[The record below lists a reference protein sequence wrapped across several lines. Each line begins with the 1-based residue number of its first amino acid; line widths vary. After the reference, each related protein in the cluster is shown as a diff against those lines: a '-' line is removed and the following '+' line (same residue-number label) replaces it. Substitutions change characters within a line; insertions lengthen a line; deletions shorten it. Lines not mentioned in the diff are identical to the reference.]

1 MLKLNKQDYDLDN
14 LLGFNF
20 VMLKEILMKLCKN
33 QSNIDSELNDIRES
47 DEKRDKKISD
57 LEKKIRDLSNLNS
70 KYNMKLNEMRKKSE
84 KEPDIDTIKDNNN
97 KDDEQNGDI
106 NDDKNKTLNKDIN
119 KDDNKEDDNNDNKNE
134 DNNLEKEN
142 DKEKEKEK
150 ENENENRNDENSQIK
165 EVDEDNED
173 NKDEEKDKENELD
186 NNQIDQLDKI
196 KENEVNSEN
205 PNIKDDNKSKEKNER
220 KDMSQN
226 KLSFYRIMGN
236 EKQKENVKRPLYRT
250 SQQIIDLNS
259 IVMRKTQVSYD
270 VVKKILHSITEMNDR
285 INFLEDSLYK
295 KFNESLEN
303 SKKLLSDH
311 NLQSK
316 SKFDSIN
323 NKIEKL
329 FSKSYETNRNVD
341 ELFSKYD
348 ELAQK
353 LEEIPSKNIDL
364 MDIIKDKNEEDGEE
378 KKLMSDTLKDS
389 IFEKFELN
397 DNRFLQEAGE
407 HNKLKQIINKI
418 QGYIDRL
425 YRQINLLKQD
435 NKNMKEDIDLF
446 KENINEVIDNK
457 NEVLKK
463 EIKEDINNNIND
475 INNNLD
481 KKLRELLEYL
491 LGKFD
496 INEKNNNNNNNAED
510 DENVNN
516 KVDKALTT
524 LINKKVN
531 EIVESIERMEEDI
544 KNSKKREVLKNKEI
558 EEMKQSIAEIN
569 ITLKNKIG
577 SHNLN
582 ELYDFY
588 LDNVNEVKDIRLK
601 IEELTGIQERMKD
614 QTPHFIKRLETL
626 THNVLELQ
634 ENGNQKVISSGKPV
648 DLSNY
653 INEKKLKNALNPIIE
668 QIQKLMSDTKYI
680 NITIKELTEQISSF
694 EKKEHIDHIESEF
707 NEKITLLSIKC
718 AKKYL
723 EKLEFIKIIKNIEIQ
738 LKLLQGN
745 GAKQDNDGNWLIANK
760 PLKCFNCATCE
771 ANVSNSVSPN
781 EYIPWNKYPYGD
793 KQYWIGQGF
802 SKLLQKIN
810 RRMDDNNK
818 NSLDIDNSNKFLG
831 NSMNNVNEIIKINNK
846 MRRNEENHSPANI
859 KKYKLPKVIEN
870 SRKKQKSII
879 TLPVKDDEKENVE
892 DIVDNDVGIISPQIL
907 KITKLNNQSNISQ
920 NIQIQESND
929 FQRNKS
935 SKSTGKISSQLSR
948 VQSAPMY

>member
-14 LLGFNF
+14 LFGFNF
-20 VMLKEILMKLCKN
+20 DMLKEILMKLCKN
-33 QSNIDSELNDIRES
+33 QSNMDSELNDIRES

-57 LEKKIRDLSNLNS
+57 LEKKIRELSNLNN
-70 KYNMKLNEMRKKSE
+70 KYNIKLSQMRKKSPLE
-84 KEPDIDTIKDNNN
+84 KETDIDNIKDNN
-97 KDDEQNGDI
+97 KDDEQNGNI
-106 NDDKNKTLNKDIN
+106 YDDKNKTLNKDSN
-119 KDDNKEDDNNDNKNE
+119 KDGNGDNKND

-142 DKEKEKEK
+142 DKKKENVNENENKSDEDNQIKEVEEDDKEEEKEK
-150 ENENENRNDENSQIK
+150 ENELDNGQKNQLEIIK
-165 EVDEDNED
+165 EHD
-173 NKDEEKDKENELD
+173 
-186 NNQIDQLDKI
+186 II
-196 KENEVNSEN
+196 SEN
-205 PNIKDDNKSKEKNER
+205 PNIKDDNKPKEKNER
-220 KDMSQN
+220 KDMSEI
-226 KLSFYRIMGN
+226 KLSFYKIKEK
-236 EKQKENVKRPLYRT
+236 EKQKEKEYRPAYRT

-259 IVMRKTQVSYD
+259 FLVKKSQVSDD
-270 VVKKILHSITEMNDR
+270 VIKKILHSISEINDKM
-285 INFLEDSLYK
+285 NFLEDSLYK

-348 ELAQK
+348 ELAQR
-353 LEEIPSKNIDL
+353 LEDIPSKNPQSEL
-364 MDIIKDKNEEDGEE
+364 MNIIKDKNEEDDEE
-378 KKLMSDTLKDS
+378 KKLMSNTLKDS

-397 DNRFLQEAGE
+397 ESRFLQEAGE
-407 HNKLKQIINKI
+407 HTKLKQIISKI

-425 YRQINLLKQD
+425 NRQINLLKQD

-446 KENINEVIDNK
+446 KENVNEVIDNRS
-457 NEVLKK
+457 EELKK

-481 KKLRELLEYL
+481 KKLRELLDYL
-491 LGKFD
+491 LDKLD
-496 INEKNNNNNNNAED
+496 INENNNNNNNAD
-510 DENVNN
+510 NDKNINN
-516 KVDKALTT
+516 KIDKALTS

-531 EIVESIERMEEDI
+531 EIIENIERIEEDI

-558 EEMKQSIAEIN
+558 EEMKQNIAEIN
-569 ITLKNKIG
+569 IILKNKIG

-588 LDNVNEVKDIRLK
+588 LENVNEVKNIRLK

-614 QTPHFIKRLETL
+614 QTPHFIKRLESL

-634 ENGNQKVISSGKPV
+634 ENGTQKVISSGKPV

-668 QIQKLMSDTKYI
+668 QIQKLMSDSKYL

-694 EKKEHIDHIESEF
+694 EKKDHIDHIESEI

-745 GAKQDNDGNWLIANK
+745 GAKQENDSNWLIANK

-810 RRMDDNNK
+810 RRIDDNNK
-818 NSLDIDNSNKFLG
+818 NNFDIDNSNKFLG

-846 MRRNEENHSPANI
+846 MRKMEENHSPANI
-859 KKYKLPKVIEN
+859 KKNKLPKVIEN
-870 SRKKQKSII
+870 SRKKQKSIN
-879 TLPVKDDEKENVE
+879 TLPVKDDEKENIE
-892 DIVDNDVGIISPQIL
+892 EIIDNDVGVISPQIL
-907 KITKLNNQSNISQ
+907 KITKLNNQNSISQ
-920 NIQIQESND
+920 TIQIQESND
-929 FQRNKS
+929 FQRHKS

>member
-20 VMLKEILMKLCKN
+20 DMLKEILMKLCKN

-47 DEKRDKKISD
+47 DERRDKKISD
-57 LEKKIRDLSNLNS
+57 LEKKLRDLNNLNN
-70 KYNMKLNEMRKKSE
+70 KYNMKLNEMRKKAPFD
-84 KEPDIDTIKDNNN
+84 KDTDIDNIKDNK
-97 KDDEQNGDI
+97 KDDEQNEN
-106 NDDKNKTLNKDIN
+106 NDDKNKILNKDN
-119 KDDNKEDDNNDNKNE
+119 NKEEDNNNIKGD

-142 DKEKEKEK
+142 DKKK
-150 ENENENRNDENSQIK
+150 ENGDDNENKSDKKSQIS
-165 EVDEDNED
+165 EVDEDNEE
-173 NKDEEKDKENELD
+173 NSEKDKDKEKEKELD
-186 NNQIDQLDKI
+186 NQIKQLEKI
-196 KENEVNSEN
+196 KENGLNNES
-205 PNIKDDNKSKEKNER
+205 PNINNDNKSKEKNER
-220 KDMSQN
+220 KDLSQIG
-226 KLSFYRIMGN
+226 LSFYRIPEK
-236 EKQKENVKRPLYRT
+236 EKQKEKRPLYRT

-259 IVMRKTQVSYD
+259 ILIKKSQVSDD
-270 VVKKILHSITEMNDR
+270 VIKKILHTINEMNDKM
-285 INFLEDSLYK
+285 NFLEDSLYK
-295 KFNESLEN
+295 KFNESFEN

-329 FSKSYETNRNVD
+329 YSKSYETNRNVD

-348 ELAQK
+348 ELAQR
-353 LEEIPSKNIDL
+353 LEDIQSKNNPSDL
-364 MDIIKDKNEEDGEE
+364 MNIFKDKDEDDE
-378 KKLMSDTLKDS
+378 KKLMSDELKDS
-389 IFEKFELN
+389 IFEKIELN
-397 DNRFLQEAGE
+397 ENRFLQEAGE
-407 HNKLKQIINKI
+407 HNKLKQIISKI

-425 YRQINLLKQD
+425 NRQINLLKQD

-446 KENINEVIDNK
+446 KENINEVVDNK
-457 NEVLKK
+457 NEELKK

-481 KKLRELLEYL
+481 KKLRELLDYL
-491 LGKFD
+491 LGKIE
-496 INEKNNNNNNNAED
+496 INEKNNNNNNNTNN
-510 DENVNN
+510 DENINN

-531 EIVESIERMEEDI
+531 ELIESIERIEEDI

-558 EEMKQSIAEIN
+558 EEMKQNIAEIN
-569 ITLKNKIG
+569 IILKNKIG

-588 LDNVNEVKDIRLK
+588 LDNVNEVKNIRLK

-626 THNVLELQ
+626 THDVLELQ
-634 ENGNQKVISSGKPV
+634 ENGTQKVISSGKPV

-668 QIQKLMSDTKYI
+668 QIQKLMSENKYI
-680 NITIKELTEQISSF
+680 NITIKDITEQMNSL
-694 EKKEHIDHIESEF
+694 EKKDHIDHIESEI

-745 GAKQDNDGNWLIANK
+745 GAKQDNDSNWLIANK

>member
-20 VMLKEILMKLCKN
+20 DMLKEILMKLCKN

-47 DEKRDKKISD
+47 DERRDKKISD
-57 LEKKIRDLSNLNS
+57 LEKKLRDLNNLNN
-70 KYNMKLNEMRKKSE
+70 KYNMKLNEMRKKAPFD
-84 KEPDIDTIKDNNN
+84 KDTDIDNIKDNN
-97 KDDEQNGDI
+97 KDDEQNEN
-106 NDDKNKTLNKDIN
+106 NDDKNKILNKDN
-119 KDDNKEDDNNDNKNE
+119 NKEEDNNNIKND
-134 DNNLEKEN
+134 DNNLEKKNDKQKEN
-142 DKEKEKEK
+142 GDDNENKSDKKSQISEFDEDNEENSEKDKEKEKEK
-150 ENENENRNDENSQIK
+150 EK
-165 EVDEDNED
+165 
-173 NKDEEKDKENELD
+173 ELD
-186 NNQIDQLDKI
+186 NQIKQLEKI
-196 KENEVNSEN
+196 KENGLNSET
-205 PNIKDDNKSKEKNER
+205 PNINNDNKSKEKNER
-220 KDMSQN
+220 KDLSQIG
-226 KLSFYRIMGN
+226 LSFYRIPEK
-236 EKQKENVKRPLYRT
+236 EKQKEKRPLYRT

-259 IVMRKTQVSYD
+259 FLIKKSQVSDD
-270 VVKKILHSITEMNDR
+270 VIKKILHTINEMNDKM
-285 INFLEDSLYK
+285 NFLEDSLYK

-329 FSKSYETNRNVD
+329 YSKSYETNRNVD

-348 ELAQK
+348 ELAQR
-353 LEEIPSKNIDL
+353 LEDIQSKNNPSDL
-364 MDIIKDKNEEDGEE
+364 MNIFKDKDEDDE
-378 KKLMSDTLKDS
+378 KKLMSDELKDS
-389 IFEKFELN
+389 IFEKIELN
-397 DNRFLQEAGE
+397 ENRFLQEAGE
-407 HNKLKQIINKI
+407 HNKLKQIISKI

-425 YRQINLLKQD
+425 NRQINLLKQD

-446 KENINEVIDNK
+446 KENINEVVDNK
-457 NEVLKK
+457 NEELKK

-481 KKLRELLEYL
+481 KKLRELLDYL
-491 LGKFD
+491 LGKIE
-496 INEKNNNNNNNAED
+496 INEKNNNNNNNTNN
-510 DENVNN
+510 DENINN

-531 EIVESIERMEEDI
+531 ELIESIERIEEDI
-544 KNSKKREVLKNKEI
+544 KNSKKREVLKNKET
-558 EEMKQSIAEIN
+558 EEMKQNIAEIN
-569 ITLKNKIG
+569 IILKNKIG

-588 LDNVNEVKDIRLK
+588 LDNVNEVKNIRLK

-626 THNVLELQ
+626 THDVLELQ
-634 ENGNQKVISSGKPV
+634 ENGTQKVISSGKPV

-668 QIQKLMSDTKYI
+668 QIQKLMSDNKYI
-680 NITIKELTEQISSF
+680 NITIKDITEQMNSL
-694 EKKEHIDHIESEF
+694 EKKEHIDHIESEI

-745 GAKQDNDGNWLIANK
+745 GAKQDNDSNWLIANK

-810 RRMDDNNK
+810 KRIDDNKSN
-818 NSLDIDNSNKFLG
+818 LDIDNSNKFLG
-831 NSMNNVNEIIKINNK
+831 NSMNNVNEIIRINNR
-846 MRRNEENHSPANI
+846 MRKNEENHSPANI

-870 SRKKQKSII
+870 SRKKQKSIN

-892 DIVDNDVGIISPQIL
+892 EIIDNDLGVISPKIL
-907 KITKLNNQSNISQ
+907 KITKLNNQSTISQ
-920 NIQIQESND
+920 TTQIQESID

>member
-20 VMLKEILMKLCKN
+20 DMLKEILMKLCKN

-47 DEKRDKKISD
+47 DERRDKKISD
-57 LEKKIRDLSNLNS
+57 LEKKLRDLNNLNN
-70 KYNMKLNEMRKKSE
+70 KYNMKLNEMRKKAPFD
-84 KEPDIDTIKDNNN
+84 KDTDIDNIKDNN
-97 KDDEQNGDI
+97 KDDEQNEN
-106 NDDKNKTLNKDIN
+106 NDDKNKILNKDN
-119 KDDNKEDDNNDNKNE
+119 NKEEDNNNIKND
-134 DNNLEKEN
+134 DNNLEKKNDKQKEN
-142 DKEKEKEK
+142 GDDNENKSDKKSQISEFDEDNEENSEKDKDKEKEKEK
-150 ENENENRNDENSQIK
+150 EK
-165 EVDEDNED
+165 
-173 NKDEEKDKENELD
+173 ELD
-186 NNQIDQLDKI
+186 NQIKQLEKI
-196 KENEVNSEN
+196 KENGLNSET
-205 PNIKDDNKSKEKNER
+205 PNINNDNKSKEKNER
-220 KDMSQN
+220 KDLSQIG
-226 KLSFYRIMGN
+226 LSFYRIPEK
-236 EKQKENVKRPLYRT
+236 EKQKEKRPLYRT

-259 IVMRKTQVSYD
+259 FLIKKSQVSDD
-270 VVKKILHSITEMNDR
+270 VIKKILHTINEMNDKM
-285 INFLEDSLYK
+285 NFLEDSLYK

-329 FSKSYETNRNVD
+329 YSKSYETNRNVD

-348 ELAQK
+348 ELAQR
-353 LEEIPSKNIDL
+353 LEDIQSKNNPSDL
-364 MDIIKDKNEEDGEE
+364 MNIFKDKDEDDE
-378 KKLMSDTLKDS
+378 KKLMSDELKDS
-389 IFEKFELN
+389 IFEKIELN
-397 DNRFLQEAGE
+397 ENRFLQEAGE
-407 HNKLKQIINKI
+407 HNKLKQIISKI

-425 YRQINLLKQD
+425 NRQINLLKQD

-446 KENINEVIDNK
+446 KENINEVVDNK
-457 NEVLKK
+457 NEELKK

-481 KKLRELLEYL
+481 KKLRELLDYL
-491 LGKFD
+491 LGKIE
-496 INEKNNNNNNNAED
+496 INEKNNNNNNNTNN
-510 DENVNN
+510 DENINN

-531 EIVESIERMEEDI
+531 ELIESIERIEEDI
-544 KNSKKREVLKNKEI
+544 KNSKKREVLKNKET
-558 EEMKQSIAEIN
+558 EEMKQNIAEIN
-569 ITLKNKIG
+569 IILKNKIG

-588 LDNVNEVKDIRLK
+588 LDNVNEVKNIRLK

-626 THNVLELQ
+626 THDVLELQ
-634 ENGNQKVISSGKPV
+634 ENGTQKVISSGKPV

-668 QIQKLMSDTKYI
+668 QIQKLMSENKYI
-680 NITIKELTEQISSF
+680 NITIKDITEQMNSL
-694 EKKEHIDHIESEF
+694 EKKDHIDHIESEI

-745 GAKQDNDGNWLIANK
+745 GAKQDNDSNWLIANK

-810 RRMDDNNK
+810 KRIDDNKSN
-818 NSLDIDNSNKFLG
+818 LDIDNSNKFLG
-831 NSMNNVNEIIKINNK
+831 NSMNNVNEIIRINNR
-846 MRRNEENHSPANI
+846 MRKNEENHSPANI

-870 SRKKQKSII
+870 SRKKQKSIN
-879 TLPVKDDEKENVE
+879 TLPVKDDEKEIVE
-892 DIVDNDVGIISPQIL
+892 EIIDNDLGVISPKIL
-907 KITKLNNQSNISQ
+907 KITKLNNQSTISQ
-920 NIQIQESND
+920 TTQIQESID

>member
-1 MLKLNKQDYDLDN
+1 MLKLSEQDYDLDH
-14 LLGFNF
+14 LFGFNF
-20 VMLKEILMKLCKN
+20 EMLKEILMKLCKN
-33 QSNIDSELNDIRES
+33 QSKMDSELNDIRES

-57 LEKKIRDLSNLNS
+57 LEKKLRELSNLNN
-70 KYNMKLNEMRKKSE
+70 KYNMKLNEMRKKASFE
-84 KEPDIDTIKDNNN
+84 KEGDIDNIKDNN
-97 KDDEQNGDI
+97 KDDEQNGNI
-106 NDDKNKTLNKDIN
+106 NDDKNKTFNKDSN
-119 KDDNKEDDNNDNKNE
+119 KDGNSDNKNDDNN
-134 DNNLEKEN
+134 LS
-142 DKEKEKEK
+142 KEKDKRK
-150 ENENENRNDENSQIK
+150 ENENKRDEDSQIK
-165 EVDEDNED
+165 EVDEDNE
-173 NKDEEKDKENELD
+173 EEEKENELD
-186 NNQIDQLDKI
+186 NNQLNQLEKI

-220 KDMSQN
+220 KDMNQN
-226 KLSFYRIMGN
+226 KLSFYKIMEK
-236 EKQKENVKRPLYRT
+236 EKQKEKEKHPLYRN

-259 IVMRKTQVSYD
+259 ILIKKSQVSDD
-270 VVKKILHSITEMNDR
+270 VIKKILHSIAEMNGKM
-285 INFLEDSLYK
+285 NFLEDSLYK

-303 SKKLLSDH
+303 SKKLLADH

-348 ELAQK
+348 ELAQR
-353 LEEIPSKNIDL
+353 LEDMPSKNNEL
-364 MDIIKDKNEEDGEE
+364 MDILKDKNGEDDEE
-378 KKLMSDTLKDS
+378 KKLMSNTLKDS
-389 IFEKFELN
+389 IFEKIELN
-397 DNRFLQEAGE
+397 ENRFLQEAGE
-407 HNKLKQIINKI
+407 HNKLKQIISKI

-446 KENINEVIDNK
+446 KENLNEVIDNK
-457 NEVLKK
+457 NEELKK
-463 EIKEDINNNIND
+463 EIKEDLNNNIND

-481 KKLRELLEYL
+481 KKLRELLDYL

-496 INEKNNNNNNNAED
+496 INEKNNNDKNNAD
-510 DENVNN
+510 NDENINN
-516 KVDKALTT
+516 KIDKALTT

-531 EIVESIERMEEDI
+531 EIIENIERIEEDI

-558 EEMKQSIAEIN
+558 EEMKQNLAEIN
-569 ITLKNKIG
+569 IILKNKIG

-582 ELYDFY
+582 ELYEFY
-588 LDNVNEVKDIRLK
+588 LDNVNEVKNIRLK

-626 THNVLELQ
+626 THDVLELQ
-634 ENGNQKVISSGKPV
+634 ENSTQKIISSGKPV
-648 DLSNY
+648 DLTNY
-653 INEKKLKNALNPIIE
+653 INEKKLKNILNPIIE
-668 QIQKLMSDTKYI
+668 QIQKLMADSKYL

-707 NEKITLLSIKC
+707 NEKITLLSIKF

-745 GAKQDNDGNWLIANK
+745 GAKQDNDSNWLIANK

-802 SKLLQKIN
+802 SKLLQKLN

-818 NSLDIDNSNKFLG
+818 NNLDIDNSNKFLG
-831 NSMNNVNEIIKINNK
+831 NSMNNVNEIIRINNK
-846 MRRNEENHSPANI
+846 MRKNEENHSPTNI

-870 SRKKQKSII
+870 SRKKQKSIN
-879 TLPVKDDEKENVE
+879 TFPVKDDEKENVE
-892 DIVDNDVGIISPQIL
+892 EIIENDVGVISPQIL
-907 KITKLNNQSNISQ
+907 KITKLNNQSSISQ
-920 NIQIQESND
+920 TTQIQESID
-929 FQRNKS
+929 YQRKKS
-935 SKSTGKISSQLSR
+935 SKSTGKISGQLSR

>member
-20 VMLKEILMKLCKN
+20 DMLKEILMKLCKN

-70 KYNMKLNEMRKKSE
+70 KYNMKLNEMRKKSPLE
-84 KEPDIDTIKDNNN
+84 KETDIDNIKNTN
-97 KDDEQNGDI
+97 KNDENRNI
-106 NDDKNKTLNKDIN
+106 NDDKNKDSN
-119 KDDNKEDDNNDNKNE
+119 KDDNKEDGNNDNKND

-142 DKEKEKEK
+142 DKR
-150 ENENENRNDENSQIK
+150 NENENKSDEDSQIK
-165 EVDEDNED
+165 EVDEDNE
-173 NKDEEKDKENELD
+173 EKENELD
-186 NNQIDQLDKI
+186 NSQINQLEKI
-196 KENEVNSEN
+196 KENELNSEN
-205 PNIKDDNKSKEKNER
+205 PNINDDNKSKEKIKR
-220 KDMSQN
+220 KNMSQN
-226 KLSFYRIMGN
+226 KLSFYKIMGN

-270 VVKKILHSITEMNDR
+270 VVKKILHTITEMNDK

-303 SKKLLSDH
+303 SKKLLTDH

-353 LEEIPSKNIDL
+353 LEDIPSKNIDL
-364 MDIIKDKNEEDGEE
+364 MDIIKDKNEEDDEE
-378 KKLMSDTLKDS
+378 KKLMSNTLKDS

-397 DNRFLQEAGE
+397 ENRFLQEAGE
-407 HNKLKQIINKI
+407 HNKLKQIISKI
-418 QGYIDRL
+418 QGYTDRL

-446 KENINEVIDNK
+446 KENVNEVIDNK
-457 NEVLKK
+457 NEELKK

-481 KKLRELLEYL
+481 KKLRELLDYL
-491 LGKFD
+491 LGKLD
-496 INEKNNNNNNNAED
+496 INEKNNNNNNAEE
-510 DENVNN
+510 DENINN
-516 KVDKALTT
+516 KIDKALTA

-531 EIVESIERMEEDI
+531 EIIENIERIEEDI

-558 EEMKQSIAEIN
+558 EEMKQNIAEIN
-569 ITLKNKIG
+569 IILKNKIG

-588 LDNVNEVKDIRLK
+588 LDNVNEVKNIRLK

-614 QTPHFIKRLETL
+614 QTPHFVKRLETL
-626 THNVLELQ
+626 THDVLELQ
-634 ENGNQKVISSGKPV
+634 ENGSQKVISSGKQV

-668 QIQKLMSDTKYI
+668 QIQKLMSDSKYL
-680 NITIKELTEQISSF
+680 NKTIKELTEQISSF
-694 EKKEHIDHIESEF
+694 EKKDHIDHIESEI
-707 NEKITLLSIKC
+707 NEKITLLSIKI

-745 GAKQDNDGNWLIANK
+745 GIKQDNDSNWLIANK

-810 RRMDDNNK
+810 RRINDNNK
-818 NSLDIDNSNKFLG
+818 NNLDFDNSNKFLG
-831 NSMNNVNEIIKINNK
+831 NNMNNVNEIIKINNK
-846 MRRNEENHSPANI
+846 MRKNELNHSPSNI

-870 SRKKQKSII
+870 SKKKQKSII
-879 TLPVKDDEKENVE
+879 TLPAKDEEKENVE
-892 DIVDNDVGIISPQIL
+892 DIIDNDVGVISPQIL
-907 KITKLNNQSNISQ
+907 KITKLNNQSSTSQ
-920 NIQIQESND
+920 IIQIQESND

-935 SKSTGKISSQLSR
+935 SKSTGKISSQLNR
-948 VQSAPMY
+948 AQSAPMY

>member
-20 VMLKEILMKLCKN
+20 DMLKEILMKLCKN

-47 DEKRDKKISD
+47 DERRDKKISD
-57 LEKKIRDLSNLNS
+57 LEKKLRDLNNLNN
-70 KYNMKLNEMRKKSE
+70 KYNMKLNEMRKKAPFD
-84 KEPDIDTIKDNNN
+84 KDTDIDNIKDNN
-97 KDDEQNGDI
+97 KDDEQNEN
-106 NDDKNKTLNKDIN
+106 NDDKNKILNKDN
-119 KDDNKEDDNNDNKNE
+119 NKEEDNNNIKND
-134 DNNLEKEN
+134 DNNLEKKNDKQKEN
-142 DKEKEKEK
+142 GDDNENKSDKKSQISEFDEDNEENSEKDKDKEKEKEK
-150 ENENENRNDENSQIK
+150 EK
-165 EVDEDNED
+165 
-173 NKDEEKDKENELD
+173 ELD
-186 NNQIDQLDKI
+186 NQIKQLEKI
-196 KENEVNSEN
+196 KENGLNSET
-205 PNIKDDNKSKEKNER
+205 PNINNDNKSKEKNER
-220 KDMSQN
+220 KDLSQIG
-226 KLSFYRIMGN
+226 LSFYRIPEK
-236 EKQKENVKRPLYRT
+236 EKQKEKRPLYRT

-259 IVMRKTQVSYD
+259 FLIKKSQVSDD
-270 VVKKILHSITEMNDR
+270 VIKKILHTINEMNDKM
-285 INFLEDSLYK
+285 NFLEDSLYK

-329 FSKSYETNRNVD
+329 YSKSYETNRNVD

-348 ELAQK
+348 ELAQR
-353 LEEIPSKNIDL
+353 LEDIQSKNNPSDL
-364 MDIIKDKNEEDGEE
+364 MNIFKDKDEDDE
-378 KKLMSDTLKDS
+378 KKLMSDELKDS
-389 IFEKFELN
+389 IFEKIELN
-397 DNRFLQEAGE
+397 ENRFLQEAGE
-407 HNKLKQIINKI
+407 HNKLKQIISKI

-425 YRQINLLKQD
+425 NRQINLLKQD

-446 KENINEVIDNK
+446 KENINEVVDNK
-457 NEVLKK
+457 NEELKK

-481 KKLRELLEYL
+481 KKLRELLDYL
-491 LGKFD
+491 LGKIE
-496 INEKNNNNNNNAED
+496 INEKNNNNNNNTNN
-510 DENVNN
+510 DENINN

-531 EIVESIERMEEDI
+531 ELIESIERIEEDI
-544 KNSKKREVLKNKEI
+544 KNSKKREVLKNKET
-558 EEMKQSIAEIN
+558 EEMKQNIAEIN
-569 ITLKNKIG
+569 IILKNKIG

-588 LDNVNEVKDIRLK
+588 LDNVNEVKNIRLK

-626 THNVLELQ
+626 THDVLELQ
-634 ENGNQKVISSGKPV
+634 ENGTQKVISSGKPV

-668 QIQKLMSDTKYI
+668 QIQKLMSDNKYI
-680 NITIKELTEQISSF
+680 NITIKDITEQMNSL
-694 EKKEHIDHIESEF
+694 EKKEHIDHIESEI

-745 GAKQDNDGNWLIANK
+745 GAKQDNDSNWLIANK

-810 RRMDDNNK
+810 KRIDDNKSN
-818 NSLDIDNSNKFLG
+818 LDIDNSNKFLG
-831 NSMNNVNEIIKINNK
+831 NSMNNVNEIIRINNR
-846 MRRNEENHSPANI
+846 MRKNEENHSPANI

-870 SRKKQKSII
+870 SRKKQKSIN

-892 DIVDNDVGIISPQIL
+892 EIIDNDLGVISPKIL
-907 KITKLNNQSNISQ
+907 KITKLNNQSTISQ
-920 NIQIQESND
+920 TTQIQESID

>member
-20 VMLKEILMKLCKN
+20 DMLKEILMKLCKN

-47 DEKRDKKISD
+47 DERRDKKISD
-57 LEKKIRDLSNLNS
+57 LEKKLRDLNNLNN
-70 KYNMKLNEMRKKSE
+70 KYNMKLNEMRKKAPFD
-84 KEPDIDTIKDNNN
+84 KDTDIDNIKDNK
-97 KDDEQNGDI
+97 KDDEQNEN
-106 NDDKNKTLNKDIN
+106 NDDKNKILNKDN
-119 KDDNKEDDNNDNKNE
+119 NKEEDNNNIKGD

-142 DKEKEKEK
+142 DKKK
-150 ENENENRNDENSQIK
+150 ENGDDNENKSDKKSQIS
-165 EVDEDNED
+165 EVDEDNEE
-173 NKDEEKDKENELD
+173 NSEKDKDKEKEKELD
-186 NNQIDQLDKI
+186 NQIKQLEKI
-196 KENEVNSEN
+196 KENGLNNES
-205 PNIKDDNKSKEKNER
+205 PNINNDNKSKEKNER
-220 KDMSQN
+220 KDLSQIG
-226 KLSFYRIMGN
+226 LSFYRIPEK
-236 EKQKENVKRPLYRT
+236 EKQKEKRPLYRT

-259 IVMRKTQVSYD
+259 ILIKKSQVSDD
-270 VVKKILHSITEMNDR
+270 VIKKILHTINEMNDKM
-285 INFLEDSLYK
+285 NFLEDSLYK
-295 KFNESLEN
+295 KFNESFEN

-329 FSKSYETNRNVD
+329 YSKSYETNRNVD

-348 ELAQK
+348 ELAQR
-353 LEEIPSKNIDL
+353 LEDIQSKNNPSDL
-364 MDIIKDKNEEDGEE
+364 MNIFKDKDEDDE
-378 KKLMSDTLKDS
+378 KKLMSDELKDS
-389 IFEKFELN
+389 IFEKIELN
-397 DNRFLQEAGE
+397 ENRFLQEAGE
-407 HNKLKQIINKI
+407 HNKLKQIISKI

-425 YRQINLLKQD
+425 NRQINLLKQD

-446 KENINEVIDNK
+446 KENINEVVDNK
-457 NEVLKK
+457 NEELKK

-481 KKLRELLEYL
+481 KKLRELLDYL
-491 LGKFD
+491 LGKIE
-496 INEKNNNNNNNAED
+496 INEKNNNNNNNTNN
-510 DENVNN
+510 DENINN

-531 EIVESIERMEEDI
+531 ELIESIERIEEDI

-558 EEMKQSIAEIN
+558 EEMKQNIAEIN
-569 ITLKNKIG
+569 IILKNKIG

-588 LDNVNEVKDIRLK
+588 LDNVNEVKNIRLK

-626 THNVLELQ
+626 THDVLELQ
-634 ENGNQKVISSGKPV
+634 ENGTQKVISSGKPV

-668 QIQKLMSDTKYI
+668 QIQKLMSENKYI
-680 NITIKELTEQISSF
+680 NITIKDITEQMNSL
-694 EKKEHIDHIESEF
+694 EKKDHIDHIESEI

-745 GAKQDNDGNWLIANK
+745 GAKQDNDNNWLIANK

-810 RRMDDNNK
+810 KRIDDNKSN
-818 NSLDIDNSNKFLG
+818 LDIDNSNKFLG
-831 NSMNNVNEIIKINNK
+831 NSMNNVNEIIRINNR
-846 MRRNEENHSPANI
+846 MRKNEENHSPANI

-870 SRKKQKSII
+870 SRKKQKSIN

-892 DIVDNDVGIISPQIL
+892 EIIDNDLGVISPKIL
-907 KITKLNNQSNISQ
+907 KITKLNNQSTISQ
-920 NIQIQESND
+920 TTQIQESMD

>member
-20 VMLKEILMKLCKN
+20 DMLKEILMKLCKN

-57 LEKKIRDLSNLNS
+57 LDKKLRELTNLNNR
-70 KYNMKLNEMRKKSE
+70 YNMKLNEMRKKSPLE
-84 KEPDIDTIKDNNN
+84 KETDINNIKNTN
-97 KDDEQNGDI
+97 KNDENRNI
-106 NDDKNKTLNKDIN
+106 NDDKNKDSN
-119 KDDNKEDDNNDNKNE
+119 KDDNKEDGNNDNKND

-142 DKEKEKEK
+142 DKR
-150 ENENENRNDENSQIK
+150 NENENKSDEDSQIK
-165 EVDEDNED
+165 EVDEDNE
-173 NKDEEKDKENELD
+173 EKENELD
-186 NNQIDQLDKI
+186 NSQINQLEKI
-196 KENEVNSEN
+196 KENELNSEN
-205 PNIKDDNKSKEKNER
+205 PNINDDNKSKEKIKR
-220 KDMSQN
+220 KNMSQN
-226 KLSFYRIMGN
+226 KLSFYKIMGN

-270 VVKKILHSITEMNDR
+270 VVKKILHTITEMNDK

-303 SKKLLSDH
+303 SKKLLTDH

-353 LEEIPSKNIDL
+353 LEDIPSKNIDL
-364 MDIIKDKNEEDGEE
+364 MDIIKDKNEEDDEE
-378 KKLMSDTLKDS
+378 KKLMSNTLKDS

-397 DNRFLQEAGE
+397 ENRFLQEAGE
-407 HNKLKQIINKI
+407 HNKLKQILSKI
-418 QGYIDRL
+418 QGYTDRL

-446 KENINEVIDNK
+446 KENVNEVIDNK
-457 NEVLKK
+457 NEELKK

-481 KKLRELLEYL
+481 KKLRELLDYL
-491 LGKFD
+491 LGKLD
-496 INEKNNNNNNNAED
+496 INEKNNNNNNAEE
-510 DENVNN
+510 DENINN
-516 KVDKALTT
+516 KIDKALTA

-531 EIVESIERMEEDI
+531 EIIENIERIEEDI

-558 EEMKQSIAEIN
+558 EEMKQNIAEIN
-569 ITLKNKIG
+569 IILKNKIG

-588 LDNVNEVKDIRLK
+588 LDNVNEVKNIRLK

-626 THNVLELQ
+626 THDVLELQ
-634 ENGNQKVISSGKPV
+634 ENGSQKVISSGKPV

-668 QIQKLMSDTKYI
+668 QIQKLTSDSKYL

-707 NEKITLLSIKC
+707 NEKITLLSIKF

-745 GAKQDNDGNWLIANK
+745 GPKQDNDSNWLIANK

-781 EYIPWNKYPYGD
+781 EYIPWNRYPYGD

-810 RRMDDNNK
+810 RRIDDNNNK
-818 NSLDIDNSNKFLG
+818 NNLDFDNSNKFLG
-831 NSMNNVNEIIKINNK
+831 NSMNNANEIIKINNK
-846 MRRNEENHSPANI
+846 MRKNEENHSPINI

-870 SRKKQKSII
+870 SRKKQKSVS

-892 DIVDNDVGIISPQIL
+892 DIIDNDVGVISPQIL
-907 KITKLNNQSNISQ
+907 KITKLNNQSSTSQ
-920 NIQIQESND
+920 TIQVQESND

-935 SKSTGKISSQLSR
+935 SKSTGKTSSQLNR

>member
-20 VMLKEILMKLCKN
+20 DMLKEILMKLCKN

-47 DEKRDKKISD
+47 DERRDKKISD
-57 LEKKIRDLSNLNS
+57 LEKKLRDLNNLNN
-70 KYNMKLNEMRKKSE
+70 KYNMKLNEMRKKAPFD
-84 KEPDIDTIKDNNN
+84 KDTDIDNIKDNN
-97 KDDEQNGDI
+97 KDDEQNEN
-106 NDDKNKTLNKDIN
+106 NDDKNKILNKDN
-119 KDDNKEDDNNDNKNE
+119 NKEEDNNNIKND
-134 DNNLEKEN
+134 DNNLEKKNDKQKEN
-142 DKEKEKEK
+142 GDDNENKSDKKSQISEVDEDNEENSEKDKDKEKEKELD
-150 ENENENRNDENSQIK
+150 NQIK
-165 EVDEDNED
+165 
-173 NKDEEKDKENELD
+173 
-186 NNQIDQLDKI
+186 QLEKI
-196 KENEVNSEN
+196 KENGLNSET
-205 PNIKDDNKSKEKNER
+205 PNINNDNKSKEKNER
-220 KDMSQN
+220 KDLSQIG
-226 KLSFYRIMGN
+226 LSFYRIPEK
-236 EKQKENVKRPLYRT
+236 EKQKEKRPLYRT

-259 IVMRKTQVSYD
+259 FLIKKSQVSDD
-270 VVKKILHSITEMNDR
+270 VIKKILHTINEMNDKM
-285 INFLEDSLYK
+285 NFLEDSLYK

-329 FSKSYETNRNVD
+329 YSKSYETNRNVD

-348 ELAQK
+348 ELAQR
-353 LEEIPSKNIDL
+353 LEDIQSKNNPSDL
-364 MDIIKDKNEEDGEE
+364 MNIFKDKDEDDE
-378 KKLMSDTLKDS
+378 KKLMSDELKDS
-389 IFEKFELN
+389 IFEKIELN
-397 DNRFLQEAGE
+397 ENRFLQEAGE
-407 HNKLKQIINKI
+407 HNKLKQIISKI

-425 YRQINLLKQD
+425 NRQINLLKQD

-446 KENINEVIDNK
+446 KENINEVVDNK
-457 NEVLKK
+457 NEELKK

-481 KKLRELLEYL
+481 KKLRELLDYL
-491 LGKFD
+491 LGKIE
-496 INEKNNNNNNNAED
+496 INEKNNNNNNNTNN
-510 DENVNN
+510 DENINN

-531 EIVESIERMEEDI
+531 ELIESIERIEEDI
-544 KNSKKREVLKNKEI
+544 KNSKKREVLKNKET
-558 EEMKQSIAEIN
+558 EEMKQNIAEIN
-569 ITLKNKIG
+569 IILKNKIG

-588 LDNVNEVKDIRLK
+588 LDNVNEVKNIRLK

-626 THNVLELQ
+626 THDVLELQ
-634 ENGNQKVISSGKPV
+634 ENGTQKVISSGKPV

-668 QIQKLMSDTKYI
+668 QIQKLMSDNKYI
-680 NITIKELTEQISSF
+680 NITIKDITEQMNSL
-694 EKKEHIDHIESEF
+694 EKKEHIDHIESEI

-745 GAKQDNDGNWLIANK
+745 GAKQDNDSNWLIANK

-810 RRMDDNNK
+810 KRIDDNKSN
-818 NSLDIDNSNKFLG
+818 LDIDNSNKFLG
-831 NSMNNVNEIIKINNK
+831 NSMNNVNEIIRINNR
-846 MRRNEENHSPANI
+846 MRKNEENHSPANI

-870 SRKKQKSII
+870 SRKKQKSIN

-892 DIVDNDVGIISPQIL
+892 EIIDNDLGVISPKIL
-907 KITKLNNQSNISQ
+907 KITKLNNQSTISQ
-920 NIQIQESND
+920 TTQIQESID

>member
-20 VMLKEILMKLCKN
+20 DMLKEILMKLCKN

-47 DEKRDKKISD
+47 DERRDKKISD
-57 LEKKIRDLSNLNS
+57 LEKKLRDLNNLNN
-70 KYNMKLNEMRKKSE
+70 KYNMKLNEMRKKAPFD
-84 KEPDIDTIKDNNN
+84 KDTDIDNIKDNN
-97 KDDEQNGDI
+97 KDDEQNEN
-106 NDDKNKTLNKDIN
+106 NDDKNKILNKDN
-119 KDDNKEDDNNDNKNE
+119 NKEEDNNNIKND
-134 DNNLEKEN
+134 DNNLEKKNDKQKEN
-142 DKEKEKEK
+142 GDDNENKSDKKSQISEVDEDNEENSEKDKDKEKEKEK
-150 ENENENRNDENSQIK
+150 EK
-165 EVDEDNED
+165 
-173 NKDEEKDKENELD
+173 ELD
-186 NNQIDQLDKI
+186 NQIKQLEKI
-196 KENEVNSEN
+196 KENGLNSET
-205 PNIKDDNKSKEKNER
+205 PNINNDNKSKEKNER
-220 KDMSQN
+220 KDLSQIG
-226 KLSFYRIMGN
+226 LSFYRIPEK
-236 EKQKENVKRPLYRT
+236 EKQKEKRPLYRT

-259 IVMRKTQVSYD
+259 FLIKKSQVSDD
-270 VVKKILHSITEMNDR
+270 VIKKILHTINEMNDKM
-285 INFLEDSLYK
+285 NFLEDSLYK

-329 FSKSYETNRNVD
+329 YSKSYETNRNVD

-348 ELAQK
+348 ELAQR
-353 LEEIPSKNIDL
+353 LEDIQSKNNPSDL
-364 MDIIKDKNEEDGEE
+364 MNIFKDKDEDDE
-378 KKLMSDTLKDS
+378 KKLMSDELKDS
-389 IFEKFELN
+389 IFEKIELN
-397 DNRFLQEAGE
+397 ENRFLQEAGE
-407 HNKLKQIINKI
+407 HNKLKQIISKI

-425 YRQINLLKQD
+425 NRQINLLKQD

-446 KENINEVIDNK
+446 KENINEVVDNK
-457 NEVLKK
+457 NEELKK

-481 KKLRELLEYL
+481 KKLRELLDYL
-491 LGKFD
+491 LGKIE
-496 INEKNNNNNNNAED
+496 INEKNNNNNNNTNN
-510 DENVNN
+510 DENINN

-531 EIVESIERMEEDI
+531 ELIESIERIEEDI
-544 KNSKKREVLKNKEI
+544 KNSKKREVLKNKET
-558 EEMKQSIAEIN
+558 EEMKQNIAEIN
-569 ITLKNKIG
+569 IILKNKIG

-588 LDNVNEVKDIRLK
+588 LDNVNEVKNIRLK

-626 THNVLELQ
+626 THDVLELQ
-634 ENGNQKVISSGKPV
+634 ENGTQKVISSGKPV

-668 QIQKLMSDTKYI
+668 QIQKLMSDNKYI
-680 NITIKELTEQISSF
+680 NITIKDITEQMNSL
-694 EKKEHIDHIESEF
+694 EKKEHIDHIESEI

-745 GAKQDNDGNWLIANK
+745 GAKQDNDSNWLIANK

-810 RRMDDNNK
+810 KRIDDNKSN
-818 NSLDIDNSNKFLG
+818 LDIDNSNKFLG
-831 NSMNNVNEIIKINNK
+831 NSMNNVNEIIRINNR
-846 MRRNEENHSPANI
+846 MRKNEENHSPANI

-870 SRKKQKSII
+870 SRKKQKSIN

-892 DIVDNDVGIISPQIL
+892 EIIDNDLGVISPKIL
-907 KITKLNNQSNISQ
+907 KITKLNNQSTISQ
-920 NIQIQESND
+920 TTQIQESID